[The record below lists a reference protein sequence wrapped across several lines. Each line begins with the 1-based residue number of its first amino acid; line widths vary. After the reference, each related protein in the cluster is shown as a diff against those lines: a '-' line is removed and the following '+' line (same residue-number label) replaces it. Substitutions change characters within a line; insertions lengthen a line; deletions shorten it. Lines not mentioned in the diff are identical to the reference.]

1 MQNKYLSLLL
11 LLIIATTN
19 SFAQKSNALPT
30 PVVNESNSKTSCPFF
45 TKNAKGIPVISFAKE
60 ANNQTVL
67 CYSLFDSAK
76 KKFLKPTAI
85 ESSRGVEIH
94 GENAPKII
102 FKPNNE
108 IIAVW
113 GVNNATEKKK
123 YAGMVKYSQS
133 FDNGKTWSKAIN
145 LVKSNA
151 SIDQRYFDIELLPN
165 GEAAIIWLD
174 SRTNT
179 DKEGS
184 TLYYAATVGTSGF
197 QNEKPIAETTC
208 QCCRT
213 DLFVTKKGKINAAFR
228 QIINDE
234 IRDMVLTT
242 SSDNGKTF
250 SQPKRI
256 SPDNWKINGCPHTG
270 PTMTENENG
279 LHFAWYT
286 SGGASGVFY
295 CNSADY
301 GKSFTKRN
309 IVSDKP
315 SARHPQIASANN
327 KDVYVVW
334 DEAITENDNM
344 SVKIGF
350 QHRDKNGKIIA
361 TKFISQKNKTATFP
375 IIKSIGNNQLLVAW
389 SQESTDENVY
399 YKVVYVK

>member
-11 LLIIATTN
+11 LLIITTTN
-19 SFAQKSNALPT
+19 GFAQKSNALPI
-30 PVVNESNSKTSCPFF
+30 PIVNESNTKTSCPFF
-45 TKNAKGIPVISFAKE
+45 TKNSKGIPVMSFAKKTSKE
-60 ANNQTVL
+60 TVL
-67 CYSLFDSAK
+67 CYSQFDSSK
-76 KKFLKPTAI
+76 KKFLKPIII
-85 ESSRGVEIH
+85 ESSRGVELH

-123 YAGMVKYSQS
+123 YGGLVKYSQS
-133 FDNGKTWSKAIN
+133 FDNGKTWSKSIN
-145 LVKSNA
+145 LVKSA
-151 SIDQRYFDIELLPN
+151 SSIDQRYFDIELLPN

-179 DKEGS
+179 AKEGS

-213 DLFVTKKGKINAAFR
+213 DLFITKKGKINAAFR
-228 QIINDE
+228 DIINDE

-242 SSDNGKTF
+242 SSNNGKTF

-270 PTMTENENG
+270 PTMAENENG

-286 SGGASGVFY
+286 SGGAPGVFY

-301 GKSFTKRN
+301 GKNFTKRN

-327 KDVYVVW
+327 KDIFVVW
-334 DEAITENDNM
+334 DETVTENDNM
-344 SVKIGF
+344 SVKIGL
-350 QHRDKNGKIIA
+350 QHRNKNGKIIT
-361 TKFISQKNKTATFP
+361 TKYLSQNNKTATFP
-375 IIKSIGNNQLLVAW
+375 IIKSIGKNQLLVAW
-389 SQESTDENVY
+389 SQDSTDENVY
-399 YKVVYVK
+399 YKVVSVN

>member
-1 MQNKYLSLLL
+1 MKNKYLLILF
-11 LLIIATTN
+11 IIAGIN
-19 SFAQKSNALPT
+19 GFAQKTNSLPI
-30 PVVNESNSKTSCPFF
+30 PIVNESNVKTSCPFF
-45 TKNAKGIPVISFAKE
+45 TKNSKGIPVMSFAKE
-60 ANNQTVL
+60 TNKETVL
-67 CYSLFDSAK
+67 CYAQFDSGK
-76 KKFLKPTAI
+76 KKFLKPIII
-85 ESSRGVEIH
+85 ESSRGVELH

-113 GVNNATEKKK
+113 GINNATEKKK
-123 YAGMVKYSQS
+123 YGGLVKYSQS
-133 FDNGKTWSKAIN
+133 FNNGKTWTKAAN
-145 LVKSNA
+145 LVKSTT

-213 DLFVTKKGKINAAFR
+213 DLFITKKGKINAAFR
-228 QIINDE
+228 DIINDE

-315 SARHPQIASANN
+315 SARHPQIASVNN

-334 DEAITENDNM
+334 DETVTENDNM

-361 TKFISQKNKTATFP
+361 TKFISQNNKTATFP
-375 IIKSIGNNQLLVAW
+375 ILKPIGKNQLLVAW

-399 YKVVYVK
+399 YKVVSVN